1 MSISVNL
8 PSLILTDRLILFS
21 PWVIRYWHDTYSL
34 PFPSLPFPSL
44 PFPSLPFPS
53 PLQSVCMQVL
63 SLLVRYIVESND
75 ERMALLGVSLL
86 QQLVQSAVMQVNDK
100 GWQYIVSAFQQGCS
114 FHSLETLLSDQPAR
128 SVSLGRF
135 TCRSYVST
143 HWLKV

>member
-1 MSISVNL
+1 
-8 PSLILTDRLILFS
+8 
-21 PWVIRYWHDTYSL
+21 
-34 PFPSLPFPSL
+34 
-44 PFPSLPFPS
+44 
-53 PLQSVCMQVL
+53 MQVL
-63 SLLVRYIVESND
+63 SLSVRYIVESND

-100 GWQYIVSAFQQGCS
+100 GWEYIVSAFQQGCS